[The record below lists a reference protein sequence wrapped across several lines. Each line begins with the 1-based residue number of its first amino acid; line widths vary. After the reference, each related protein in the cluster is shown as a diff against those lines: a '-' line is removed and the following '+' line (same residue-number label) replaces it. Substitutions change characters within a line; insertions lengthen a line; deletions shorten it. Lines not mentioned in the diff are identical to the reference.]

1 MKHIKIKSRRAA
13 AGYVFVS
20 PFIAGFLFI
29 FLYALITSVMFSCSD
44 ILISDSGYT
53 LKFAG
58 LKYFKDIL
66 LVHPTY
72 NRSLVNSLKNTLVN
86 VPLVIMFSFFMAVM
100 LNQKF
105 KGRSFVRM
113 LFFTPV
119 ILSTGIL
126 QKMDNFSAL
135 QGGLSG
141 ASVETSISGFTG
153 IFDLGSILLSL
164 NIAPKVVLYIT
175 SGVESIYQIINLSG
189 IQMLVFLMALQSIS
203 PSLYE
208 ASAIEGATAWENM
221 WKITFPMV
229 SPYILTNVVYTVID
243 SFTSYNNPVMEE
255 IQTVSKGSSLNYS
268 YLTSMSLVYFLLIA
282 LLLIV
287 VSVILSKAVF
297 YNDNK

>member
-1 MKHIKIKSRRAA
+1 MKQLKNKSRRAL
-13 AGYVFVS
+13 AGYAFILPFVL
-20 PFIAGFLFI
+20 GFLFI

-44 ILISDSGYT
+44 ISLSENGYS
-53 LKFAG
+53 LNFAG
-58 LKYFKDIL
+58 LKYFKEIL

-72 NRSLVNSLKNTLVN
+72 NRSLINSLKNTLIN

-105 KGRSFVRM
+105 RGRAFVRM
-113 LFFTPV
+113 MFFTPV

-126 QKMDNFSAL
+126 QKMDNFSEL
-135 QGGLSG
+135 QCGLSG
-141 ASVETSISGFTG
+141 AAETSISSFTG
-153 IFDLGSILLSL
+153 IFDLGSLLLSL
-164 NIAPKVVLYIT
+164 NIAPKAVLYIT

-208 ASAIEGATAWENM
+208 ASSIEGATAWENM

-255 IQTVSKGSSLNYS
+255 IQAVSKGSTLNYS
-268 YLTSMSLVYFLLIA
+268 YLTSMSLLYFLIIA
-282 LLLIV
+282 ILLAA